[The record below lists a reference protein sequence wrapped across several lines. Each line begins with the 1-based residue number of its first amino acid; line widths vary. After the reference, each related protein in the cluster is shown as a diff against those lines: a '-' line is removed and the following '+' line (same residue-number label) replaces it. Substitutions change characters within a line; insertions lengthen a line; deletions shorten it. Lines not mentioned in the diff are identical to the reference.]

1 MSVPISVDHR
11 VRMLIWGW
19 AVQGYG
25 WEDIKV
31 MLWREFQDEAP
42 TEFIKEIVAQAA
54 RVKR

>member
-1 MSVPISVDHR
+1 MPISVDHR